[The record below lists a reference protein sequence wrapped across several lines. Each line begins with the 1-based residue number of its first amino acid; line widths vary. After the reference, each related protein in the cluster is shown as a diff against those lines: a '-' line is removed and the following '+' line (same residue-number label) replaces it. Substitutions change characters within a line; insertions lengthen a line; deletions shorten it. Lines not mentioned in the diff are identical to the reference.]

1 MTEKDKKPGQAEVVF
16 EDAETAPE
24 PETSTLGERMSDMSG
39 IRVLRNGKWENVVP
53 KSDEKK

>member
-1 MTEKDKKPGQAEVVF
+1 MTEKEKKPGQAEVVF

-39 IRVLRNGKWENVVP
+39 IRVLRNGKWESVAP
-53 KSDEKK
+53 KQEKK

>member
-1 MTEKDKKPGQAEVVF
+1 MAEEKKQPEAE
-16 EDAETAPE
+16 AEQK
-24 PETSTLGERMSDMSG
+24 STLGERMSDMAG